1 MRLAL
6 RVAALAVIAMGAP
19 VVQRADA
26 QFVVDQ
32 SQLLVQRFNASS
44 NRIGQTFMPTF
55 GNAAGAGAFVYNP
68 TLSAFSA
75 SLSAELWAGGIA
87 NTGGATLIASGTQSY
102 TLAAGASAWVDVF
115 WTAVGVTPG
124 TSYFLDYGSDNS
136 NSRFGFACCTSPTPS
151 LAYLNGDM
159 YRGNS
164 PSTGTTYRNVQE
176 ADLTFREYYSVT
188 PEPASVALL
197 ATGLLGV
204 FGVARR
210 RKA

>member
-1 MRLAL
+1 
-6 RVAALAVIAMGAP
+6 
-19 VVQRADA
+19 
-26 QFVVDQ
+26 
-32 SQLLVQRFNASS
+32 
-44 NRIGQTFMPTF
+44 MPTA

-68 TLSAFSA
+68 TPGVFTAT
-75 SLSAELWAGGIA
+75 LSAELWAGGTA
-87 NTGGATLIASGTQSY
+87 NSVGATLIASGTQSY

-124 TSYFLDYGSDNS
+124 STYFLDYGSDNS
-136 NSRFGFACCTSPTPS
+136 GSRFGFACCTSPAPS
-151 LAYLNGDM
+151 LAYLYGDM
-159 YRGNS
+159 YRANS
-164 PSTGTTYRNVQE
+164 AGAGTTYRSVQE
-176 ADLTFREYYSVT
+176 ADLAFREYYSVT